1 MAWGHMPDF
10 MVKRELE
17 AGALIS
23 LEGRRIR
30 GSVVNIVAARLAD
43 GHKGKI
49 AQKLWD
55 TFTVMANAAETL
67 AGADY

>member
-10 MVKRELE
+10 MVNRELE
-17 AGALIS
+17 EGTLIS
-23 LEGRRIR
+23 LEGGRIK
-30 GSVVNIVAARLAD
+30 GSVMKIVAARLAD

-55 TFTVMANAAETL
+55 NFTAMDNAVETMT
-67 AGADY
+67 GVDY